1 MVSLL
6 MALVFLAGPLAGVVL
21 EKKFERSLE
30 KARIPQKA
38 FIGSH
43 PDKASLC
50 RVFFPSY
57 LLIQVVTA
65 VLMVILLN
73 PKFDGTSRLVY
84 FFIGFLPFTA
94 SGALIGIYELYFHLS
109 PANVRHQ
116 GTFFAHS
123 ADAQTVGKQRI
134 ALFGISLLLFVLALS
149 VETHFFKI
157 TRT

>member
-21 EKKFERSLE
+21 EKKFERGLE
-30 KARIPQKA
+30 KSRTPQKT

-43 PDKASLC
+43 PDKAFLC
-50 RVFFPSY
+50 RLFFPSY

-65 VLMVILLN
+65 VLVVILLF
-73 PKFDGTSRLVY
+73 PKFAVTSRLIY

-94 SGALIGIYELYFHLS
+94 SGALIGIYELYFRLS
-109 PANVRHQ
+109 PANVYRQ

-123 ADAQTVGKQRI
+123 AEAQKVGKRRI
-134 ALFGISLLLFVLALS
+134 ALFGISFLLFALALS
-149 VETHFFKI
+149 VESHFFK
-157 TRT
+157 